1 VMIYVLSGLQ
11 DGDSEGL
18 DETSRTFERLVQ
30 RSALEEEVS

>member
-1 VMIYVLSGLQ
+1 MIYVLSGLQ

-18 DETSRTFERLVQ
+18 DEISKTFERLVQ